1 MSIRIIHAG
10 ELLLTVGGGPSWGPS
25 KWQKVAAISLDD
37 DITIPNCLD
46 DLYDFPEKAFWV
58 AGAMLP
64 NKGK

>member
-1 MSIRIIHAG
+1 MIAG
-10 ELLLTVGGGPSWGPS
+10 ELLLTVGGGPNN
-25 KWQKVAAISLDD
+25 WQKVAAISLDD
-37 DITIPNCLD
+37 DINIPNCLD